1 MTSLGVS
8 STSDVIS
15 FDQNCHHLCSTTAV
29 GRDLSNNTQIRVIGL
44 MEPEICIK
52 MPKKSGEKL
61 TAKFPATTWSYSM
74 VKIACVSV
82 AFGEVSFICKQAQ
95 EKVNHCSK
103 KKRKGIKKF
112 TKIKKP
118 KDVHVHVQCSSDI
131 SEPKYTRNTR
141 QPNTRIRVYIYA
153 NTRIH
158 IRKYAYTLRKCAYAY
173 TRIRVYSVCAYA
185 SLVCMS

>member
-1 MTSLGVS
+1 M
-8 STSDVIS
+8 
-15 FDQNCHHLCSTTAV
+15 
-29 GRDLSNNTQIRVIGL
+29 GRDLSNNTLIRVIGL

-103 KKRKGIKKF
+103 NKRKGIKK
-112 TKIKKP
+112 
-118 KDVHVHVQCSSDI
+118 
-131 SEPKYTRNTR
+131 
-141 QPNTRIRVYIYA
+141 
-153 NTRIH
+153 IH
-158 IRKYAYTLRKCAYAY
+158 KNRKA
-173 TRIRVYSVCAYA
+173 
-185 SLVCMS
+185 